1 MINHIVTMDKEVFD
15 TLEVLISHLKYET
28 SQLEP
33 SYRQGQFERYIR
45 EIEELLGISIVVPE
59 VITAEWLTTDDKLLD
74 SRIHCRCSKC
84 GYHMATIG
92 EFNLHRYLPS
102 ECPNC
107 KAVMTNA

>member
-1 MINHIVTMDKEVFD
+1 MIKHVITMDKETFN

-59 VITAEWLTTDDKLLD
+59 VITAEWLMTDDMD
-74 SRIHCRCSKC
+74 FRTHCKCSKC

-92 EFNLHRYLPS
+92 EFDIHRYLPS